1 MDIDLADLR
10 AHPSSDVFE
19 EVLAEVAD
27 DVRELVGVGEVAD
40 YIPALARVPADR
52 FGMAVADLHG
62 DLHTVGEADRPFS
75 IQSISKVFSLILAT
89 QRFEGD
95 LWDRVGREPSGDPF
109 NSLVQLEHECGVPR
123 NPFINA
129 GAIVIA
135 DVLSSCLADPLGE
148 LVALVSELAGA
159 EIPIDGEV
167 ARSEASTGYRNRS
180 LANLMKAFGNIQGE
194 PDDVLDIYFAQC
206 ALTMSARQL
215 ATALRFLANDG
226 VDPASGHRVLDVE
239 KARRIN
245 ALMLTCGTY
254 DAAGEFAF
262 RVGIPCKS
270 GVGGGI
276 VGVIPHHL
284 TACAWSPA
292 LDRTGNSVAGR
303 AAIEQLVE
311 RTGLS
316 VF

>member
-1 MDIDLADLR
+1 M
-10 AHPSSDVFE
+10 SSSAPDRRQPVDTGLDVI
-19 EVLAEVAD
+19 VPQVAE
-27 DVRELVGVGEVAD
+27 DVSGLIGQGEVAT
-40 YIPALARVPADR
+40 YIPALARVPKDA
-52 FGMAVADLHG
+52 FGLAVADLDG
-62 DLHTVGEADRPFS
+62 GCFTVGHAQIPFS
-75 IQSISKVFSLILAT
+75 IQSISKIFSLTLAL

-95 LWDRVGREPSGDPF
+95 LWARVGREPSGDPF
-109 NSLVQLEHECGVPR
+109 NSLVQLERESGIPR

-129 GAIVIA
+129 GAIVVA
-135 DVLSSCLADPLGE
+135 DVLASALDDPVGGIVE
-148 LVALVSELAGA
+148 LVSELASA
-159 EIPIDGEV
+159 RVSVDGEV
-167 ARSEASTGYRNRS
+167 ALSEAATGYRNRS
-180 LANLMKAFGNIQGE
+180 LANLMKGFGNIEGE
-194 PDDVLDIYFAQC
+194 PDEVLPVYFAQC
-206 ALTMSARQL
+206 SLSMTAVQL
-215 ATALRFLANDG
+215 ATSLRFLANDG
-226 VDPASGHRVLDVE
+226 VDPGSGHRVLPVSL
-239 KARRIN
+239 ARRVN

-292 LDRTGNSVAGR
+292 LDETGNSVVGR
-303 AAIEQLVE
+303 AAMEALVD